1 MQSNQELYFYA
12 GVLVRSFF
20 RSVSSV
26 GNKISDHQRR
36 LPSPFTNNSHVKQK
50 IVRLVR
56 LSRMHFYSLN
66 SGYPLDNGSRK
77 KDSRT
82 HRVYIFGWINFMDL
96 SLFAE
101 CRTTEENMWV
111 VFTTL
116 HSRLDQVLYPW
127 EWITC
132 TALNLLNF
140 ECGSSANHS
149 TATYVYTTRLCQSI
163 HVTHT
168 VWSAQT
174 HTFADTS
181 SFIFFRLFQLFY
193 FSATQMQILCD
204 WKWEVSTGSR
214 LYIRFI
220 VVEWKIELL
229 VVPAF
234 GATSSCPVG

>member
-101 CRTTEENMWV
+101 CRTRRKHVSRFHNPSLSSRSSPLSVGMDN
-111 VFTTL
+111 L
-116 HSRLDQVLYPW
+116 HSVKPAEFWMRL
-127 EWITC
+127 
-132 TALNLLNF
+132 
-140 ECGSSANHS
+140 
-149 TATYVYTTRLCQSI
+149 LC
-163 HVTHT
+163 
-168 VWSAQT
+168 
-174 HTFADTS
+174 
-181 SFIFFRLFQLFY
+181 
-193 FSATQMQILCD
+193 
-204 WKWEVSTGSR
+204 
-214 LYIRFI
+214 
-220 VVEWKIELL
+220 
-229 VVPAF
+229 
-234 GATSSCPVG
+234 